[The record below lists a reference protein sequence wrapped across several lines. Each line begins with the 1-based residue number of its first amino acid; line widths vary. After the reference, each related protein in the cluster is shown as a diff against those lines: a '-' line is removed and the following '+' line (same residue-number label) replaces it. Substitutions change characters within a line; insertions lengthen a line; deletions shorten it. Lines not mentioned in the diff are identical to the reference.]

1 MQIVLNTYGASLSR
15 DNECFLIITADGK
28 QRIPV
33 VGIKSIQ
40 ISKGAQI
47 TSDAVLLAIENEI
60 EIIFTDKA
68 GNPMGRVWSPKYG
81 SISSI
86 RKGQINFTFSTD
98 AVEWIKQV
106 ISQKIE
112 NQQALML
119 MMTTDEASRQ
129 LVDKSVN
136 RLEDYRTKISHLNGD
151 VVADIAPTLRGWEG
165 VSSKIYFQT
174 LNTFIP
180 EHLKFDE
187 RSQNPA
193 TDPLNA
199 LLNYGYGMLYSKI
212 EGALIKCGID
222 PYVGV
227 LHRDNYNRP
236 VLVYDIIEIYRIW
249 VDYVVYNL
257 ACQNIITDEYY
268 SMREDGSCWL
278 EQFGRRVLI
287 QSLNDYMEE
296 VIDIKGVQRSRQEQI
311 RLYAQSLA
319 QKFKRYEND

>member
-1 MQIVLNTYGASLSR
+1 MQLVLNTYGASLSR
-15 DNECFLIITADGK
+15 DNEGFLIITTEGK

-165 VSSKIYFQT
+165 VSSKI
-174 LNTFIP
+174 IAV
-180 EHLKFDE
+180 
-187 RSQNPA
+187 R
-193 TDPLNA
+193 
-199 LLNYGYGMLYSKI
+199 
-212 EGALIKCGID
+212 
-222 PYVGV
+222 
-227 LHRDNYNRP
+227 
-236 VLVYDIIEIYRIW
+236 
-249 VDYVVYNL
+249 
-257 ACQNIITDEYY
+257 
-268 SMREDGSCWL
+268 
-278 EQFGRRVLI
+278 
-287 QSLNDYMEE
+287 
-296 VIDIKGVQRSRQEQI
+296 
-311 RLYAQSLA
+311 
-319 QKFKRYEND
+319 